1 MRVGFSDVEKDAMR
15 ILTRKKAQIVC
26 PAGRL
31 RLFQQRLGRDRK
43 GGSNP

>member
-1 MRVGFSDVEKDAMR
+1 MRDGFSDVEKDAAR
-15 ILTRKKAQIVC
+15 ILTRKKAKIVC

>member
-1 MRVGFSDVEKDAMR
+1 MRDGFSDDEKDSTR
-15 ILTRKKAQIVC
+15 ILTRKKAKIVC

>member
-1 MRVGFSDVEKDAMR
+1 MRGGFSDVEKDAMR
-15 ILTRKKAQIVC
+15 ILTRKKAKIVC